1 MELKKKTANG
11 VSSRVKN
18 EEIKYRDYKRC
29 LIEDE
34 IMYHKMVRIAHK
46 HHQLETEE
54 KLKKSL
60 SPYNDKRWIKK
71 NGEEF
76 ETYSFGHWRLTGK
89 YKYNLYVKNIYLYI
103 FIFTD
108 GELEKGELETVLA
121 ELIEEANTSEKS
133 E

>member
-1 MELKKKTANG
+1 
-11 VSSRVKN
+11 
-18 EEIKYRDYKRC
+18 
-29 LIEDE
+29 
-34 IMYHKMVRIAHK
+34 MVRIAHK

-89 YKYNLYVKNIYLYI
+89 YKYNLYVKNIYLYV

-108 GELEKGELETVLA
+108 GELETVLA

>member
-11 VSSRVKN
+11 ASSRVKN
-18 EEIKYRDYKRC
+18 WEIKYEDYKRC
-29 LIEDE
+29 LIEDK

-54 KLKKSL
+54 KFKKSL

-76 ETYSFGHWRLTGK
+76 ETYSFGH
-89 YKYNLYVKNIYLYI
+89 
-103 FIFTD
+103 
-108 GELEKGELETVLA
+108 
-121 ELIEEANTSEKS
+121 
-133 E
+133 